1 MTVPARPAAAAL
13 LLSLD
18 PPPWFVQHARA
29 VGEVAG
35 WLALRLDGRGVVV
48 DRALVE
54 AAALL
59 HDADKVL
66 PPSDPARRL
75 PHGEGSAAWLARHG
89 HPELGPAVVAH
100 PVTRLVDRAWFRRW
114 LASASPEEKLVA
126 YADKRAGQ
134 QLEPL
139 DARFASWAR
148 RYPGGWPDEEAGLV
162 REHANRLEADVCRL
176 AGVLPEAV
184 GRLRWTAR
192 ALEAARLTVARRP
205 ASRRAS

>member
-1 MTVPARPAAAAL
+1 
-13 LLSLD
+13 
-18 PPPWFVQHARA
+18 
-29 VGEVAG
+29 
-35 WLALRLDGRGVVV
+35 V
-48 DRALVE
+48 DRALDE

-59 HDADKVL
+59 HDADKLL

-75 PHGEGSAAWLARHG
+75 PHGEGSAAWVARQG
-89 HPELGPAVVAH
+89 HAELGPAVAAH
-100 PVTRLVDRAWFRRW
+100 PVTRLADPTSFRRW

-134 QLEPL
+134 RLEPL

-148 RYPGGWPDEEAGLV
+148 RYPDGWPDEAAGLV
-162 REHANRLEADVCRL
+162 REHAKGLEADVCRL
-176 AGVLPEAV
+176 AGVVPEAV

-192 ALEAARLTVARRP
+192 ALEAARMAVARRP